1 MKIKK
6 NSSYFISLLVL
17 INILVISVI
26 PFGRVINAEGEMP
39 KRVRLQQSLN
49 VAWYG
54 KTTVSGC
61 PLAEYAKLSSTPNPQ
76 NCEHTQ
82 GVKVSRN

>member
-1 MKIKK
+1 MRCV
-6 NSSYFISLLVL
+6 S
-17 INILVISVI
+17 
-26 PFGRVINAEGEMP
+26 ADGEMP

-49 VAWYG
+49 AAWYG

-82 GVKVSRN
+82 GVKSVGI